1 MFARNITGLVF
12 RKFVTYEPIP
22 KVALPELKYDYSAL
36 EPVLSS
42 KLLELHHKKHH
53 KKYIDELNTAIEKFE
68 SNLYVYLE
76 ARANFDYN

>member
-12 RKFVTYEPIP
+12 RTFVTSEPIP

-36 EPVLSS
+36 EPVLSN

-53 KKYIDELNTAIEKFE
+53 KKYVDELNSAIQKFE
-68 SNLYVYLE
+68 SNLYVNLE

>member
-42 KLLELHHKKHH
+42 KLL
-53 KKYIDELNTAIEKFE
+53 
-68 SNLYVYLE
+68 
-76 ARANFDYN
+76 